1 MKIYRKKIKE
11 LFSILNN
18 MNLYEMPISSSFRF
32 MLTENLQ
39 ILLNEVTKIDDLM
52 KEPPEITDYKSK
64 KIELFVALNIK
75 DEESLKN
82 LSEENKKILEEQM
95 ISLNAQYAEVLANID
110 KLEVFRKDFMDEETE
125 LPLKIIHIDKAPNI
139 SKDIVNHWAIWN
151 SIKILFHD

>member
-18 MNLYEMPISSSFRF
+18 MNLYEMPITSSFRF

-39 ILLNEVTKIDDLM
+39 ILLNEVTKIDTLM
-52 KEPPEITDYKSK
+52 KEPPEISEYKSK
-64 KIELFVALNIK
+64 RIDILASLDIR

-82 LSEENKKILEEQM
+82 LSEENKLILEERM
-95 ISLNAQYAEVLANID
+95 ISLNNEYITVLANID
-110 KLEVFRKDFMDEETE
+110 KLESFRNDFMNEEVD
-125 LPLKIIHIDKAPNI
+125 LPLKTIHIDKAPNI
-139 SKDIVNHWAIWN
+139 SVDTTNHWGIWN